1 LRFLSSALA
10 ALALAPLAACA
21 GGPSP
26 QVEEAFT
33 HPGGA
38 VFDPAIDANSAVDAA
53 LVQAGEQDRLVL
65 LVMGANWCHDS
76 RALASYLQQDANAQ
90 LLDAHFVPVYIN
102 VGLPQTG
109 DGHNLAIATRFG
121 VEIEG
126 TPNMLVIDADGSM
139 LNGAE
144 DAHSW
149 RTAEARGPLE
159 VEAWLQ
165 GWITAKN
172 P

>member
-1 LRFLSSALA
+1 MRFLNTALA
-10 ALALAPLAACA
+10 ALAIAPLAACA

-26 QVEEAFT
+26 QEAEAFT
-33 HPGGA
+33 HPEGA
-38 VFDPAIDANSAVDAA
+38 VYDPAIDASAAVDAA
-53 LVQAGEQDRLVL
+53 LAKAGEEKKLLL

-76 RALASYLQQDANAQ
+76 RALASYLQQDTNAQ
-90 LLDAHFVPVYIN
+90 MLAEHFVPVYVN

-121 VEIEG
+121 LEVEG
-126 TPNMLVIDADGSM
+126 TPNMLVIQADGTM
-139 LNGAE
+139 LNSAE

-159 VEAWLQ
+159 VE
-165 GWITAKN
+165 T
-172 P
+172 